1 MNLYFLKRLALTG
14 GDWVIYG
21 LLLCSAVALAVMI
34 ERAIVLRREMRQL
47 DALND
52 AFLKGIKAGE
62 VPELE
67 ETVRRHPGAASRIL
81 QAGLTQAQ
89 HGAAG
94 VEDHLVAASFIEKR
108 RLERRLL
115 ILGTLGNNAPFIG
128 LFGTVLG
135 VIQAFHDLS
144 QSGSGPEVVMQ
155 GLSEALVATAVGLF
169 VAIPCVVGF
178 NYFSKN
184 VRDLLGQTE
193 SLGRILLAHIRTE
206 KADRAR

>member
-1 MNLYFLKRLALTG
+1 MNLQFLKGLALTG

-21 LLLCSAVALAVMI
+21 LLLCSAVAAAVI
-34 ERAIVLRREMRQL
+34 VERALVLRRERLQL
-47 DALND
+47 EALNG
-52 AFLKGIKAGE
+52 AFLKGVKAGE
-62 VPELE
+62 LASLD

-81 QAGLTQAQ
+81 QAGLAQAQ

-94 VEDHLVAASFIEKR
+94 VEDHLVAASLIEKR

-144 QSGSGPEVVMQ
+144 QSGSGPEAVMA

-178 NYFSKN
+178 NYFSKG

-193 SLGRILLAHIRTE
+193 SLGRILTAHIRVE
-206 KADRAR
+206 KAGKAK